1 MPYHADI
8 SSKIPKTNVQKN
20 RAQAKKE
27 VKKEKMPKINKPSK
41 TLSKIQKEYMVQ
53 HSKKHSKE
61 HNQYMI
67 KMMKLG
73 YCIEISHKLAM
84 KEVGK

>member
-1 MPYHADI
+1 MPVHYN
-8 SSKIPKTNVQKN
+8 SKIPKSNMMK
-20 RAQAKKE
+20 AKEKAKKE
-27 VKKEKMPKINKPSK
+27 VKKQQMPKINKPSK
-41 TLSKIQKEYMVQ
+41 TLSKIQKEYMLQ

-84 KEVGK
+84 KEVGR